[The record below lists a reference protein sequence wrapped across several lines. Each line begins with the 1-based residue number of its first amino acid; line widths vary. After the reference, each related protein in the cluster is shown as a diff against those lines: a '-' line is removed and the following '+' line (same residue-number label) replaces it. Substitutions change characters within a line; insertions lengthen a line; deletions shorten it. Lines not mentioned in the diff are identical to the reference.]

1 MFSRFPLRAH
11 CRSSIN
17 PLGSRPA
24 IRCTSNHNSP
34 QSDTPLAGNVGFLP
48 RGPDVGPFS
57 WCGVPNENGPR
68 SEDGEPLCSNPS
80 GARRPFGPAL
90 PRTRSVL
97 GVTGVLGAGS
107 RHRTRDHLLTKQLL
121 CRLSYT
127 GLTWLREPESNRRPS
142 GYEHDALPAALP
154 RDCSGLHVSYGRAR

>member
-68 SEDGEPLCSNPS
+68 SEDGEPLIGC
-80 GARRPFGPAL
+80 
-90 PRTRSVL
+90 
-97 GVTGVLGAGS
+97 GS
-107 RHRTRDHLLTKQLL
+107 RNRTGDLRGMNPTRCLLRYPAIVRFFRAQCPDAIQALFFLSVKYLFRRFLDRLVQFRRGKYPPHLLQ
-121 CRLSYT
+121 
-127 GLTWLREPESNRRPS
+127 
-142 GYEHDALPAALP
+142 AILPLFLATRNASTNL
-154 RDCSGLHVSYGRAR
+154 